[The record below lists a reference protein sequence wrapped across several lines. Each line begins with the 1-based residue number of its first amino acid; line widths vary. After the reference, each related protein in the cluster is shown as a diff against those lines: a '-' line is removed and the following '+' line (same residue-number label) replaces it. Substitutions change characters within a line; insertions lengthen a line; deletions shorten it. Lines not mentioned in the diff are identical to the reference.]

1 MTILLETGKTVRTS
15 RMPEEE
21 KRNIKKYVAK
31 MTKADGSTRICRRSW
46 SGLGILATDEPR
58 IPMSIIDGVM
68 MSK

>member
-1 MTILLETGKTVRTS
+1 MTILSKTAQTS

-21 KRNIKKYVAK
+21 KKNVKKYVAT
-31 MTKADGSTRICRRSW
+31 MTRANESTSRSW

-58 IPMSIIDGVM
+58 IPMSIIDGLM